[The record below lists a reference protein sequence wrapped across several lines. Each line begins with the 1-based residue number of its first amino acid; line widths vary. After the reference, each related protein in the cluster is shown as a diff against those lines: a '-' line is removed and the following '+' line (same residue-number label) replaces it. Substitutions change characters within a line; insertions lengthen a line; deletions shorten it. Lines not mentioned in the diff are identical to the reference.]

1 MFELPTIDDATTWML
16 DQTTGAI
23 ARAALEVMALGL
35 RFKPGAR
42 QHLYGVRPD
51 GTSHPF
57 EGSYVFA
64 TRDETVAVHAVFSGG
79 HMRVGRGRLDRPSV
93 TVRLRDKATLRKFFD
108 PRTDPLT
115 MLLDNEMSFD
125 GNLAYLAR
133 FDHLSKVLKHG
144 QGSGTEPL
152 PPRPTDPPG
161 RWEDLPIPPTGEVCA
176 DPPPDEITHLV
187 EPHFAAHTLQ
197 DWPRLKRLLWTHRTR
212 TAELDPERA
221 LHLTEYKHAAGT
233 RNTARGHAALYQ
245 AKGLH
250 YLLTHK
256 KAILHDDDVIAGTTT
271 SKRVGVHLYPDLGAT
286 AIWPELLT
294 VQNRELNPYRLSA
307 EDADTLARRVF
318 PFWMEDDIR
327 EWTRTAACNPLPMRL
342 DERFVLYFLWKN
354 YAISHTMAHWPS
366 VLERGLD
373 AIHAEARTQEK
384 HAEAADQRAFYRA
397 LQVSIDGVLDYARR
411 LAERAELLAGRMVN
425 GQAKSRRRLE
435 LEEMARICRKVPA
448 APPESL
454 HEAIQAIWIIF
465 VCLHQE
471 SFNAAIC
478 FGRLD
483 VVLEPYWQKDLA
495 SITDPAAKRRAAH
508 RAVELCGALM
518 LKATDHLPLVPDIGN
533 RLFGGSS
540 SDQVITLGGVHAD
553 GSNAVSDMTWIFL
566 KAVEMLRLRD
576 PNMNARYAPDKN
588 SEAYL
593 RRLCELN
600 LLTRATPSIHNDDA
614 VIATLVE
621 QGFAEDHARDW
632 SATGCVE
639 PTSAGRHFGHTGCIM
654 FNLVAPLEMALHDGV
669 HPLLDEQIGPRTG
682 DPRRFTSFDD
692 LWEAYLTQFRWL
704 FDQVVEGNNLLG
716 RTHQAI
722 HPTPLLSAVFR
733 GPMQKG
739 LDVVDGGAEYNTTG
753 TALVSLTDVVDSL
766 AAMKRLV
773 FDQGELDMDNLLTAL
788 EADFVGYESV
798 RRAVTQK
805 VPKFGTG
812 DPATDHLAHRL
823 MDAFYDHLTSRRN
836 YRGGQ
841 YLPGYWSMSNHV
853 AFGILSGA
861 LPSGRRRGEP
871 FTPGLTPSPLAQAPL
886 TEQIRTVAELD
897 ALKMPNNI
905 AFNIKLVPGGS
916 DQHSQVLDRM
926 AAYVQAYTDLGGMQI
941 QFNVVSSQT
950 LRHAMENPGL
960 YGDLLVR
967 ISGYNAYFVGLNPDM
982 QRELID
988 RMEHSL
994 S

>member
-1 MFELPTIDDATTWML
+1 MFQIPKAHDVKRWML
-16 DQTTGAI
+16 DRTTGAI
-23 ARAALEVMALGL
+23 ALAALNAMALGL
-35 RFKPGAR
+35 RFKRGAR
-42 QHLYGVRPD
+42 KHLYGVRPD
-51 GTSHPF
+51 GTEVSF
-57 EGSYVFA
+57 EGSYVFT
-64 TRDETVAVHAVFSGG
+64 TRDDSVAVHAVFASGR
-79 HMRVGRGRLDRPSV
+79 MRVGRGPLKRPSV
-93 TVRLRDKATLRKFFD
+93 TVRLKDKATLRKFFS
-108 PRTDPLT
+108 PRTDPLG

-133 FDHLSKVLKHG
+133 FDHLSKVLKLG
-144 QGSGTEPL
+144 QVPL
-152 PPRPTDPPG
+152 PPSPSDPPG
-161 RWEDLPIPPTGEVCA
+161 RWQDLSVPSTGEPCA
-176 DPPPDEITHLV
+176 NPPAGEVTHLE
-187 EPHFAAHTLQ
+187 EPYFAAQTLD
-197 DWPRLKRLLWTHRTR
+197 DWPRLKELLWTHRTR
-212 TAELDPERA
+212 RAELDPERA
-221 LHLTEYKHAAGT
+221 LLLTEFKHAAGK
-233 RNTARGHAALYQ
+233 RPTARGQAALYQ
-245 AKGLH
+245 AKALH
-250 YLLTHK
+250 YVLERK
-256 KAILHDDDVIAGTTT
+256 KAIVHDDDVLVGTTT

-286 AIWPELLT
+286 AIWPELIT
-294 VQNRELNPYRLSA
+294 VQARELNPYRISA
-307 EDADTLARRVF
+307 ADADTLNRRVF

-327 EWTRTAACNPLPMRL
+327 EWTRTAANNPLPMRL
-342 DERFVLYFLWKN
+342 DERFVLFFLWKN
-354 YAISHTMAHWPS
+354 YAISHTMADWPT
-366 VLERGLD
+366 VLGRGLD
-373 AIHAEARTQEK
+373 AIHAEARQREK
-384 HAEAADQRAFYRA
+384 SSKAPEQRAFYRA
-397 LQVSIDGVLDYARR
+397 LQLSIDGVLDYARR
-411 LAERAELLAGRMVN
+411 LADRAELLASRMVN
-425 GQAKSRRRLE
+425 GQAASDRRQE

-448 APPESL
+448 APPETL
-454 HEAIQAIWIIF
+454 HEAVQAIWIIF

-495 SITDPAAKRRAAH
+495 RITDPQQKRQAAH
-508 RAVELCGALM
+508 RAIELCGALM

-540 SDQVITLGGVHAD
+540 SDQVITLGGVRGD
-553 GSNAVSDMTWIFL
+553 GSNAVTDMTWIFL
-566 KAVEMLRLRD
+566 KSVEMLRLRD
-576 PNMNARYAPDKN
+576 PNMNARYTPDVS

-614 VIATLVE
+614 MIPALIE
-621 QGFAEDHARDW
+621 QGFTEEHARDW

-669 HPLLDEQIGPRTG
+669 HPLLGEKIGPHTG
-682 DPRRFTSFDD
+682 DPRRFTSYDD

-722 HPTPLLSAVFR
+722 HPTPLLSAVFS
-733 GPMQKG
+733 GPMEKG
-739 LDVVDGGAEYNTTG
+739 RDVVDGGAEYNTTG
-753 TALVSLTDVVDSL
+753 AALVSLTDVVDSL

-773 FDQGELDMDNLLTAL
+773 FERGELDMDTLLDAL

-798 RRAVTQK
+798 HRALTRS
-805 VPKFGTG
+805 VPKFGMD
-812 DPATDHLAHRL
+812 DPLTNDIAHRL
-823 MDAFYDHLTSRRN
+823 MDAFYDYVTAQRN

-853 AFGILSGA
+853 AFGLLSGA
-861 LPSGRRRGEP
+861 LPSGRRQGEP
-871 FTPGLTPSPLAQAPL
+871 FTPGLTPSPLAGAPL

-897 ALKMPNNI
+897 PLKMPNNI
-905 AFNIKLVPGGS
+905 AFNLKLVPGAM
-916 DQHSQVLDRM
+916 DQHQQILDRM
-926 AAYVQAYTDLGGMQI
+926 TAYVQAYMDLGGMQI
-941 QFNVVSSQT
+941 QFNMVSSET
-950 LRHAMENPGL
+950 LRQAMENPAA

-967 ISGYNAYFVGLNPDM
+967 ISGYNAYFVELNADM

>member
-1 MFELPTIDDATTWML
+1 MFEIPTTEEVKTWML
-16 DQTTGAI
+16 DQTTGAL
-23 ARAALEVMALGL
+23 ALAALNAMALGL
-35 RFKPGAR
+35 RFKPGASE
-42 QHLYGVRPD
+42 HLYGVLSD
-51 GTSHPF
+51 GTRLPF
-57 EGSYVFA
+57 TGRYVF
-64 TRDETVAVHAVFSGG
+64 TTSDGDVAVHAIMAGG
-79 HMRVGRGRLDRPSV
+79 RMRVGRGTLERPSV
-93 TVRLRDKATLRKFFD
+93 TVRLRDKATLRKFFS
-108 PRTDPLT
+108 PRTDPLG

-133 FDHLSKVLKHG
+133 FDHLSKVLKLG
-144 QGSGTEPL
+144 DVPQ
-152 PPRPTDPPG
+152 PPPAADPPG
-161 RWEDLPIPPTGEVCA
+161 RWQDLRVPPTGEPCT
-176 DPPPDEITHLV
+176 DPPQGEVTYLE
-187 EPHFAAHTLQ
+187 EPYLAAHTLD
-197 DWPRLKRLLWTHRTR
+197 DWPRLKELLWTHRTR

-221 LHLTEYKHAAGT
+221 LLLTEFKHAAGQ
-233 RNTARGHAALYQ
+233 RSTAQGEAALHQ
-245 AKGLH
+245 AKALH
-250 YLLTHK
+250 YVLTRK
-256 KAILHDDDVIAGTTT
+256 EAIIHDDDVLAGTTT

-294 VQNRELNPYRLSA
+294 VQARELNPYRITA
-307 EDADTLARRVF
+307 EDADILNRRVF

-327 EWTRTAACNPLPMRL
+327 EWTRAAAGNPLPMRL

-354 YAISHTMAHWPS
+354 YAISHTMADWPT
-366 VLERGLD
+366 VLSRGLAD
-373 AIHAEARTQEK
+373 IHDEARERERD
-384 HAEAADQRAFYRA
+384 AEAADQRAFYRA
-397 LQVSIDGVLDYARR
+397 LQVAIDGVVDYARR
-411 LAERAELLAGRMVN
+411 LADQADLLAARMVN
-425 GQAKSRRRLE
+425 GQAASDRRAE

-448 APPESL
+448 APPDTL
-454 HEAIQAIWIIF
+454 HEAVQAIWIIF

-483 VVLEPYWQKDLA
+483 VVLAPYWKRDLA
-495 SITDPAAKRRAAH
+495 DITDPSARRRAAH

-553 GSNAVSDMTWIFL
+553 GTDAVSDMTWIFL
-566 KAVEMLRLRD
+566 KGVEMLRLRD
-576 PNMNARYAPDKN
+576 PNMNARYAPQVN

-614 VIATLVE
+614 MIPALLE
-621 QGFAEDHARDW
+621 QGFTEDHARDW

-669 HPLLDEQIGPRTG
+669 HPLLGEQIGPRTG
-682 DPRRFTSFDD
+682 DPRRFTSYDD

-722 HPTPLLSAVFR
+722 HPTPLLSAVFS
-733 GPMQKG
+733 GPMAKG
-739 LDVVDGGAEYNTTG
+739 RDVVDGGAEYNTTG
-753 TALVSLTDVVDSL
+753 AALVSLTDVVDSL
-766 AAMKRLV
+766 AAMKHLV
-773 FDQGELDMDNLLTAL
+773 FDRGEVDMDTLLAAL
-788 EADFVGYESV
+788 DADFTGHGSV
-798 RRAVTQK
+798 HRALTQS
-805 VPKFGTG
+805 VPKFGMD
-812 DPATDHLAHRL
+812 DPLTDDIAHRL
-823 MDAFYDHLTSRRN
+823 MDAFYDHITAQRN

-871 FTPGLTPSPLAQAPL
+871 FTPGLTPSPLAGAPL

-897 ALKMPNNI
+897 GLKMPNNI
-905 AFNIKLVPGGS
+905 AFNLKLVPGAT
-916 DQHSQVLDRM
+916 DRHQQILDRM
-926 AAYVQAYTDLGGMQI
+926 TAYVQAYTDLGGMQI
-941 QFNVVSSQT
+941 QFNMVSSET
-950 LRHAMENPGL
+950 LRHAMANPAE
-960 YGDLLVR
+960 YRDLLVR
-967 ISGYNAYFVGLNPDM
+967 ISGYNAYFVELNADM
-982 QRELID
+982 QSELID

-994 S
+994 T